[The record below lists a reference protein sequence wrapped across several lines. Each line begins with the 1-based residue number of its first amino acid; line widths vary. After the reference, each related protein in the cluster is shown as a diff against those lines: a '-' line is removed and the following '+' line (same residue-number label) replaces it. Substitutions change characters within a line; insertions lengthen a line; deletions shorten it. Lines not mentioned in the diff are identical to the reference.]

1 MGRMK
6 LPNTPSIRR
15 MPTYLHKL
23 MLLRAQ
29 GEAFVSAPKLADY
42 MNLDSIVVRK
52 DLELTDIK
60 GQPGVGYDTH
70 RLIEAIR
77 RFLGWDAPC
86 RACLIGAGS
95 LGSALLGYEEF
106 AEYRMQICGVF
117 DIDSAKIGTC
127 VHGHEILDANEMG
140 AWVRR
145 EKPDVAILCVPSAY
159 AQRVTDE
166 LVDCGVRAFW
176 NFANVSLQV
185 PEDVVVQ
192 REVIAGGF
200 AMLSVK
206 MAHRGIKDG

>member
-1 MGRMK
+1 
-6 LPNTPSIRR
+6 
-15 MPTYLHKL
+15 
-23 MLLRAQ
+23 
-29 GEAFVSAPKLADY
+29 
-42 MNLDSIVVRK
+42 
-52 DLELTDIK
+52 
-60 GQPGVGYDTH
+60 
-70 RLIEAIR
+70 
-77 RFLGWDAPC
+77 
-86 RACLIGAGS
+86 
-95 LGSALLGYEEF
+95 
-106 AEYRMQICGVF
+106 MQICGVF

-127 VHGHEILDANEMG
+127 VHGHEILDAKEMS

-185 PEDVVVQ
+185 PEEVVVQ